1 MKTRTL
7 FLVSTIVIGLAAGF
21 WLYGG
26 ARTMSATV
34 NFDMTAFLA
43 GLVFGFVLPLV
54 VVLPPL
60 LIAKKFWLRE
70 RVWPLPSWFVAL
82 AVCLLAGSLAS
93 EGWIL
98 RDEARFS
105 AEVSKTN
112 GSNPYNRARVWPNQ
126 TGSLVFVPGEGIH
139 STD

>member
-1 MKTRTL
+1 MKARIPL
-7 FLVSTIVIGLAAGF
+7 LVSAIVFGLATGF

-26 ARTMSATV
+26 ARTMRETV
-34 NFDMTAFLA
+34 SFDITAFLS
-43 GLVFGFVLPLV
+43 GLAFGVVLPLV
-54 VVLPPL
+54 VILPPL
-60 LIAKKFWLRE
+60 FTAKKFWLRQK
-70 RVWPLPSWFVAL
+70 VWPVPSWFVAF
-82 AVCLLAGSLAS
+82 AGCLLAGSLAS

-98 RDEARFS
+98 RDEARFA

-112 GSNPYNRARVWPNQ
+112 SDAPYSRSRAWPNQ